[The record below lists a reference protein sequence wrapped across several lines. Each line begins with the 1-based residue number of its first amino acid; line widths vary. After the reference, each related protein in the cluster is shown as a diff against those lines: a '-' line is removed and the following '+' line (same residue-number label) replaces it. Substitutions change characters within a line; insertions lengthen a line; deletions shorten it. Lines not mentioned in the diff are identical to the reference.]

1 MSQYIQGLGCINF
14 SIRIVL
20 GGPGNILPYYHE

>member
-1 MSQYIQGLGCINF
+1 MSQYKQGLGCINF

-20 GGPGNILPYYHE
+20 GGLGNILPYHK